1 MKRGTRGLGETRGGR
16 YRHWPVS
23 VHHAELNACG
33 LPAFVE
39 DAQLIPPLVF
49 KWGVERSLMVAVAV
63 AHRLTIEKPPAP
75 TVSTQGRDREPKRGL
90 TCRRAAQTVAVAN
103 PCN

>member
-49 KWGVERSLMVAVAV
+49 KWGVERSLMVAVA
-63 AHRLTIEKPPAP
+63 HRLTIEKPPAP